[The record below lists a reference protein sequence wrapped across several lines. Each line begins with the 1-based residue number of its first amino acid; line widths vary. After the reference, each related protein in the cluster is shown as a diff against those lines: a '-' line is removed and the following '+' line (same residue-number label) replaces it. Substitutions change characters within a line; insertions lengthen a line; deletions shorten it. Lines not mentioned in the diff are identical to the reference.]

1 MDSTFITDCDHS
13 NKAKYASLH
22 ATAERGMQ
30 IAERQSE
37 VRNSPT
43 EMNDSSVIVRSSRGQ
58 TIDTVARR
66 LVGSSVPLQVS

>member
-1 MDSTFITDCDHS
+1 
-13 NKAKYASLH
+13 
-22 ATAERGMQ
+22 MQ